1 MLTAI
6 LLSPL
11 ALGGIPADVLCESKV
26 LAYEFAQKL
35 MPERA
40 STAGGL
46 DAVAAGLGFAAG
58 VDPTT
63 FNCSVTPP
71 APTPAPPAPAPKPVV
86 PKGTCSAV
94 MTGVNLVYGAK
105 DSKWNSTTTSAA
117 CEALCKADPGCTYGT
132 WHDGDQGRY
141 KHACIVRYDNQ
152 YSPHRQDGHFSFLC
166 NMTGTTPQIPDQ
178 RASDLPW
185 AWVPQPHGALPPRHA
200 GWRAGVAPLPTAEA
214 EAASLYVDAVKGS
227 DSAAGTLAAPLKTIQ
242 SAVAKATAAG
252 GALIF
257 LRAGTFE
264 LASTVKITHSDITI
278 APYQQEEVSPHV
290 RVLSSHLRLRLL
302 PQRSHARSP
311 LRLTS
316 LTHFSLHCCSPLLV
330 RYSYCR
336 SSSAAEF
343 S

>member
-1 MLTAI
+1 V
-6 LLSPL
+6 LLDELLL
-11 ALGGIPADVLCESKV
+11 ALEGGGETRLLGAKELRETRRPHLQAD
-26 LAYEFAQKL
+26 AAQ
-35 MPERA
+35 
-40 STAGGL
+40 
-46 DAVAAGLGFAAG
+46 
-58 VDPTT
+58 
-63 FNCSVTPP
+63 PP
-71 APTPAPPAPAPKPVV
+71 ALAPPRARALRA
-86 PKGTCSAV
+86 AV
-94 MTGVNLVYGAK
+94 DLV
-105 DSKWNSTTTSAA
+105 
-117 CEALCKADPGCTYGT
+117 
-132 WHDGDQGRY
+132 
-141 KHACIVRYDNQ
+141 
-152 YSPHRQDGHFSFLC
+152 
-166 NMTGTTPQIPDQ
+166 Q
-178 RASDLPW
+178 R
-185 AWVPQPHGALPPRHA
+185 GALPPRHA